1 MRFFSMRLSLS
12 HLMPKQIFQLLF
24 APRFAAAALLAFS
37 ACVGNATELKEFV
50 DQYKAIQ
57 KASSDERK
65 LALSEQLSEA
75 MVAHWTDH
83 ELETDASEIL
93 GKRMGF
99 ASAGS
104 GQDRLAVV
112 SWNVELNNQTQAY
125 GAVVIFRGRKGEQIA
140 ESLQFKRST
149 TLRNTLDTKSRYT
162 PKDWPGAV
170 YYEVLIQHQG
180 SRPVYTLL
188 GWDGA
193 DNIRTRKIV
202 ETLTISGTKLK
213 FGVPIIS
220 AGRGS
225 TKRYILEYSDQVS
238 AILQWREDLDMI
250 VMDHL
255 SPPSEELEGQ
265 TAYYGPDMSY
275 DGFVWKKN
283 QWVLQEDVDVRDPK
297 VQGPWNNPKRLRRR
311 ARN

>member
-1 MRFFSMRLSLS
+1 MAPLTHFSRLHAHRLTQRAGSLAC
-12 HLMPKQIFQLLF
+12 FLLCAILWLHA
-24 APRFAAAALLAFS
+24 APIDD
-37 ACVGNATELKEFV
+37 FV
-50 DQYKAIQ
+50 AQYEAIQ
-57 KASSDERK
+57 KAPTDSKR

-75 MVAHWTDH
+75 MVAHWS
-83 ELETDASEIL
+83 ENALEENAAQLL
-93 GKRMGF
+93 GAHMGY
-99 ASAGS
+99 ASAGTGKDQLS
-104 GQDRLAVV
+104 IV
-112 SWNVELNNQTQAY
+112 SWNVELSNQTHAY
-125 GAVVIFRGRKGEQIA
+125 GAVVIFHDKRGTQVVRP
-140 ESLQFKRST
+140 LRYKRPT
-149 TLRNTLDTKSRYT
+149 ALRPTLDAKARFT

-170 YYEVLIQHQG
+170 YYEVLIQEQG

-202 ETLTISGTKLK
+202 ETLSVSGTKLK

-225 TKRYILEYSDQVS
+225 TKRYVLEYSDQVS

-255 SPPSEELEGQ
+255 SPPSADLEGQ
-265 TAYYGPDMSY
+265 TSYYGPDMSY
-275 DGFVWKKN
+275 DALVWKKN

-297 VQGPWNNPKRLRRR
+297 IQGPWNNPKRLRRR
-311 ARN
+311 SRGQ

>member
-1 MRFFSMRLSLS
+1 MGYPMDL
-12 HLMPKQIFQLLF
+12 
-24 APRFAAAALLAFS
+24 
-37 ACVGNATELKEFV
+37 NDFV
-50 DQYKAIQ
+50 EQYSAIQ
-57 KASSDERK
+57 KATSDQRK

-75 MVAHWTDH
+75 MVAHWTEA
-83 ELETDASEIL
+83 ELEADAEDIL

-99 ASAGS
+99 AMGGAGA
-104 GQDRLAVV
+104 DRLAIV

-125 GAVVIFRGRKGEQIA
+125 GAVVIFRGRKGEQVA
-140 ESLQFKRST
+140 EALQFKRSSS
-149 TLRNTLDTKSRYT
+149 LRPTLDTKARYT

-170 YYEVLIQHQG
+170 YYEVLVQHQG

-202 ETLTISGTKLK
+202 ETMSISGTKLK

-238 AILQWREDLDMI
+238 AVLQWREDLDMI

-275 DGFVWKKN
+275 DAFVWKKN

>member
-1 MRFFSMRLSLS
+1 MHRTSPIMTSPNLQLPIALRLASTA
-12 HLMPKQIFQLLF
+12 LF
-24 APRFAAAALLAFS
+24 AVWIS
-37 ACVGNATELKEFV
+37 VGNAVELKNFV
-50 DQYKAIQ
+50 EQYQAIQ
-57 KASSDERK
+57 KAPSDERK
-65 LALSEQLSEA
+65 LALSEQLSQA
-75 MVAHWTDH
+75 MVAHWTET
-83 ELETDASEIL
+83 ELEADAQEIL

-99 ASAGS
+99 ATAGT
-104 GQDRLAVV
+104 GTERLAIV

-125 GAVVIFRGRKGEQIA
+125 GAVVIFRGRKDEQIA
-140 ESLQFKRST
+140 EALQFKRSSA
-149 TLRNTLDTKSRYT
+149 LRPTLDTKARYT
-162 PKDWPGAV
+162 SKEWPGAV
-170 YYEVLIQHQG
+170 YYEVLVQHQG
-180 SRPVYTLL
+180 SKPVYTLL

-202 ETLTISGTKLK
+202 ETLSISGTKLK

-275 DGFVWKKN
+275 DAFVWKKN